1 MSALSISSS
10 SFPSF
15 EKKIEML
22 RFYIITVTTFP
33 ALIKKVIMVLLA
45 MKSFIYV
52 NYSIFNL

>member
-1 MSALSISSS
+1 MSALPISSS

-22 RFYIITVTTFP
+22 RFYIIAVTTFP

-45 MKSFIYV
+45 MKSFICV
-52 NYSIFNL
+52 NFSIFNL